1 MPKFDTLQEYLLTL
15 NQDAIKMYET
25 LKKLIMSLDDRIQ
38 ERLFA
43 GQVAFYNES
52 TLKHSFHA
60 SPVIIMAFQKDHVN
74 IFAQAI
80 ETYQAKLSM
89 YQLTKKFTLQLAYKD
104 SIHEILNTVFLESL
118 T

>member
-1 MPKFDTLQEYLLTL
+1 MPKYDTLQEYLMTL

-25 LKKLIMSLDDRIQ
+25 LKKLIISLDDRIQ

-60 SPVIIMAFQKDHVN
+60 SPVIVMAFQKDHVN

-89 YQLTKKFTLQLAYKD
+89 YQLTKKFTLQLAYTD
-104 SIHEILNTVFLESL
+104 PIHEILHTVFLESL
-118 T
+118 K